1 MKVLAVLCGLFG
13 FAALSGVASAEDV
26 GSSVVSLV
34 LAVAF
39 FVGAYKLWR
48 KKRIPKNKNT
58 SATSSEIVPK
68 AISPYMETNDITEP
82 INFDGVIVREEEK
95 VYLAIPAETFINK
108 TRVTGYQSES
118 HGGTVRVAKG
128 LSVGNRKRE
137 TRAVRENVNDIKG
150 KGDYVV
156 TNKRAIFVGLG
167 DSFDIPLAKITSV
180 SMVAENGFV
189 ILANGKAYNV
199 TAGNPGSQYA
209 CDSTLELIRR
219 FS

>member
-108 TRVTGYQSES
+108 T
-118 HGGTVRVAKG
+118 
-128 LSVGNRKRE
+128 
-137 TRAVRENVNDIKG
+137 
-150 KGDYVV
+150 
-156 TNKRAIFVGLG
+156 
-167 DSFDIPLAKITSV
+167 
-180 SMVAENGFV
+180 M
-189 ILANGKAYNV
+189 
-199 TAGNPGSQYA
+199 
-209 CDSTLELIRR
+209 
-219 FS
+219 